1 MLTVSQGI
9 SIWCTNI
16 RLPLFKT
23 PLRIVGLMRIE
34 VNMSFTSSSPPEGS
48 NLSPEYWRAPCSL
61 CRTAPIYY
69 YSGSTRSEHCP
80 LPRFPVCL
88 SPNGLSLQLILGYRL
103 AHSYGW
109 TPSNILWAIRIYR
122 FHLSETDLM
131 TVDVELQDAHG
142 IESVEVSLNGQP
154 HKISQS
160 RTRSVFRQQFARPL
174 WVLTWMITCLS
185 A

>member
-1 MLTVSQGI
+1 MCHLLAQVLRKDQTCPLSI
-9 SIWCTNI
+9 SAHRVRFAQ
-16 RLPLFKT
+16 RLYAT
-23 PLRIVGLMRIE
+23 IV
-34 VNMSFTSSSPPEGS
+34 
-48 NLSPEYWRAPCSL
+48 A
-61 CRTAPIYY
+61 
-69 YSGSTRSEHCP
+69 STRSEHCP

-88 SPNGLSLQLILGYRL
+88 SPNSLSLQLILGYRL

-109 TPSNILWAIRIYR
+109 TSSNILWAIRIYQ

-160 RTRSVFRQQFARPL
+160 RTRGVFRQQFARPL
-174 WVLTWMITCLS
+174 WVLT
-185 A
+185 